1 MFFCISIDLH
11 IRKTFFFKKSLSK
24 KKKKKNK
31 KKKKKKKKEEEK
43 IKKQN
48 ACPCKFHKTLKG
60 SSFHCQKCA
69 DQIYL

>member
-1 MFFCISIDLH
+1 MGHTGICFFVYLLICISAKL
-11 IRKTFFFKKSLSK
+11 FFSK
-24 KKKKKNK
+24 KVFQ
-31 KKKKKKKKEEEK
+31 KKKKKEEEK

>member
-1 MFFCISIDLH
+1 MGHTGICFFVYLLICISA
-11 IRKTFFFKKSLSK
+11 KFFFLKKSF
-24 KKKKKNK
+24 
-31 KKKKKKKKEEEK
+31 KKKKKKKEEEK

-48 ACPCKFHKTLKG
+48 AFPCKFHKILKG